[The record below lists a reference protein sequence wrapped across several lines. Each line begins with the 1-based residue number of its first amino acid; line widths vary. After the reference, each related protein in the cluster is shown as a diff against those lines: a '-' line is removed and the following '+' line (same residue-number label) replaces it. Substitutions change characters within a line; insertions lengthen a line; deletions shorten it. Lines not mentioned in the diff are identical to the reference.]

1 MFPLTAIDT
10 AETTPNKYP
19 GKEEK
24 GYDAVKTMVWTVIS
38 LHITDHCLRKKILN
52 ILITIENF

>member
-1 MFPLTAIDT
+1 MIPLAAIDT

-19 GKEEK
+19 RKEEK

-38 LHITDHCLRKKILN
+38 LHITDNCLGKK
-52 ILITIENF
+52 